1 MPSLAGRR
9 IVVTR
14 RQGQSSTLVRLL
26 EERGATVLE
35 VPSIQVVA
43 PGDLVPLDD
52 ALGSLEKYDW
62 VVFTSANAVGAVLSR
77 LMVLGLPPQVATRG
91 PRVASVGAATSAAI
105 RSALPGE
112 AVDLEPRTEFRASG
126 LLQAFAA
133 RGCAGSRVLVPAS
146 ARARDELPA
155 GLRALGAEVDVVAAY
170 ATVEPP
176 DLPDRVTR
184 CLAEGFDI
192 AAFASPSAVEAFAS
206 AAGPQALG
214 LPAAVMGPT
223 TEAAARAAGLDVRAM
238 AFPSTVEGLVAALE
252 RVLPSCP

>member
-1 MPSLAGRR
+1 M
-9 IVVTR
+9 TR

-35 VPSIQVVA
+35 VPAIQVVA
-43 PGDLVPLDD
+43 PEDLGPLDD
-52 ALGSLEKYDW
+52 ALGSLERYDW

-77 LMVLGLPPQVATRG
+77 LVVLGLPPRISSRG

-112 AVDLEPRTEFRASG
+112 AVDLEPRADFRASG
-126 LLQAFAA
+126 LLEAFAD
-133 RGCAGSRVLVPAS
+133 RGCAGARALIPAS
-146 ARARDELPA
+146 ARARDELPL

-176 DLPDRVTR
+176 DLPDRVRR
-184 CLAEGFDI
+184 CVAEGFDI

-206 AAGPQALG
+206 AAGSQARG
-214 LPAAVMGPT
+214 LPAAVIGPT
-223 TEAAARAAGLDVRAM
+223 TEAAALAAGLDVRAM
-238 AFPSTVEGLVAALE
+238 ASPSTVDGLVAALE
-252 RVLPSCP
+252 RALPRRP

>member
-1 MPSLAGRR
+1 MPTLAGKR

-14 RQGQSSTLVRLL
+14 RRGQASTLVQLL
-26 EERGATVLE
+26 EARGATVLE
-35 VPSIQVVA
+35 VPAIEIVA
-43 PGDLVPLDD
+43 PADLGPLDG
-52 ALGSLEKYDW
+52 ALRSLERYDW

-77 LMVLGLPPQVATRG
+77 LMVLGLPPQIGSRG
-91 PRVASVGAATSAAI
+91 PRIASVGPATTSAIA
-105 RSALPGE
+105 SALP
-112 AVDLEPRTEFRASG
+112 ADTVALEPAADARAAS
-126 LLQAFAA
+126 LVEAFASRRC
-133 RGCAGSRVLVPAS
+133 RGARVLVPAS
-146 ARARDELPA
+146 SRAREDLPA
-155 GLRALGAEVDVVAAY
+155 GLRALGAEVDVVVAY

-176 DLPDRVTR
+176 NLPGRVAR